1 MYDKQSPQQSTRGK
15 SMSEIKFFKYTVEIF
30 NEPIYVVIGDREAVV
45 AWGKRNFGLQLNAS
59 DHCNGMHWCLYGG
72 PKLGYAHVIWLLQWD
87 GSMGQTGTLLHE
99 IMHYVAET
107 LSNHHIPMAPE
118 VDGKVQSEFLAYFV
132 AQIFQELMTKILKG
146 MDRDCKKTPKSGSK
160 KGRNEAVDKK
170 CGKKDVAEEDEAD
183 VA

>member
-170 CGKKDVAEEDEAD
+170 CGKRDVAEGDEAD